1 MIMGEFDRNRRQFVG
16 ALALRSAHMK
26 FDCAD
31 TYGTRG
37 VSVHSLNAINAAAA
51 DPWEDVLHA
60 RIIGMKVVGNGKFK
74 EEIA

>member
-1 MIMGEFDRNRRQFVG
+1 MGEFDRNRRQFLG
-16 ALALRSAHMK
+16 ALALGSAHMM

-31 TYGTRG
+31 TYSTHG
-37 VSVHSLNAINAAAA
+37 VSVHSLNAMKAAPA